1 MTGYVANRLAQGI
14 LVLFLISLVTFS
26 LINFAP
32 GGPSSL
38 VSMESTAEQREA
50 RLRQYGL
57 DQPAP
62 VRYLRWLAGAVR
74 GDLGDSINQGLPV
87 ERLLVQRMTVTLQLA
102 GYAML
107 LTAVFGILFGV
118 LGALHHNRWPDHI
131 VSVVTTL
138 GMSVPNFWLG
148 IVAIIVFAVTLGW
161 LPAAGNATLGGGF
174 DLSDRLRHA
183 VLPAG
188 VLAFSLMPNVVRVTR
203 SALLEVLASDF
214 VRTARAKGLPQ
225 RGIVWKHT
233 LRNALVPVISILGLI
248 TTVLLSG
255 SVVIESVFGWPG
267 LGRLAID
274 AASGRDYP
282 VILGVTVMVG
292 ALTVIVNLVVDLL
305 YAVADPRIRYG

>member
-1 MTGYVANRLAQGI
+1 
-14 LVLFLISLVTFS
+14 
-26 LINFAP
+26 
-32 GGPSSL
+32 
-38 VSMESTAEQREA
+38 
-50 RLRQYGL
+50 
-57 DQPAP
+57 
-62 VRYLRWLAGAVR
+62 
-74 GDLGDSINQGLPV
+74 
-87 ERLLVQRMTVTLQLA
+87 
-102 GYAML
+102 
-107 LTAVFGILFGV
+107 
-118 LGALHHNRWPDHI
+118 
-131 VSVVTTL
+131 
-138 GMSVPNFWLG
+138 
-148 IVAIIVFAVTLGW
+148 
-161 LPAAGNATLGGGF
+161 
-174 DLSDRLRHA
+174 
-183 VLPAG
+183 
-188 VLAFSLMPNVVRVTR
+188 MPNVVRVTR

-292 ALTVIVNLVVDLL
+292 AITVLVNLLVDLL